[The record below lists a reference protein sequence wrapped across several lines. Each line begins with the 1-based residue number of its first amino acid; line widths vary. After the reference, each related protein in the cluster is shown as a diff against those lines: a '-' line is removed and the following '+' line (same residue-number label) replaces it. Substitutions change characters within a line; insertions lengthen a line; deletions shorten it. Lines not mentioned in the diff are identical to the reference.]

1 MYAAGDEL
9 MRSITGFSVHRG
21 VLASF
26 DRRPLPAVAE
36 VLRDARRVVVLED
49 VNNHTNVGAVVRSAS
64 ALGVDALLLDPASC
78 DPLYRRSLRI
88 SMGEALSLPHA
99 RTEPLPEGLAPL
111 REAGFVLVALTP
123 DPGAADIAEVAAAR
137 HDRLAVLL
145 GTEGAGL
152 SAAVLAEADVR
163 ARIPLAAGVDSLNV
177 AAAAAVAF
185 YALRAA
191 APGLAAV
198 RELLTL
204 AAQRGTR
211 LVAHGEVDR
220 GCDEAERRRL
230 MVQLLGALD
239 HAGLGDCHDGAQHDL
254 LEVPAAVRRLDHHAL
269 RRVLVGRDHDPA
281 DGAAMQV
288 RQHVALAEGC
298 DEQQLGVPAVGVAAE
313 GRIGRAGDGRSSG
326 ARRVVRAVVAAVVGR
341 SLTAV
346 TGPGHERLVRVFAGH
361 AVKLSDNV
369 CHVNHLRAAAIARHL
384 G

>member
-1 MYAAGDEL
+1 MVLDDPLDPRVREYAHLRAATLRLRSEGPQGAREGVFIAEGELVIERALRLGYRMRSLLLLAHRLERFARLAPDGVPVHAASDEL

-111 REAGFVLVALTP
+111 REAGFILVALTP
-123 DPGAADIAEVAAAR
+123 DRGAAADIAEVAAAR

-145 GTEGAGL
+145 GAEGAGL

-177 AAAAAVAF
+177 AAAAAIAF

-191 APGLAAV
+191 APGPA
-198 RELLTL
+198 
-204 AAQRGTR
+204 
-211 LVAHGEVDR
+211 GE
-220 GCDEAERRRL
+220 
-230 MVQLLGALD
+230 
-239 HAGLGDCHDGAQHDL
+239 
-254 LEVPAAVRRLDHHAL
+254 
-269 RRVLVGRDHDPA
+269 
-281 DGAAMQV
+281 
-288 RQHVALAEGC
+288 
-298 DEQQLGVPAVGVAAE
+298 
-313 GRIGRAGDGRSSG
+313 S
-326 ARRVVRAVVAAVVGR
+326 
-341 SLTAV
+341 
-346 TGPGHERLVRVFAGH
+346 F
-361 AVKLSDNV
+361 
-369 CHVNHLRAAAIARHL
+369 
-384 G
+384 